1 MAEVDTRVRQWM
13 TIPVDEFE
21 GLHAQIEQLQIGIK
35 QQLAELERL
44 RQHDKEAT
52 DLTIDQQVEIGRL
65 YLALKR
71 LVEDGGSDARRQA
84 TALLAERGA

>member
-1 MAEVDTRVRQWM
+1 MAEVGTRMISAAGVGDPRDRA
-13 TIPVDEFE
+13 IAE
-21 GLHAQIEQLQIGIK
+21 LR
-35 QQLAELERL
+35 AELEQL

-71 LVEDGGSDARRQA
+71 LAEDGGPLSDARRQA

>member
-1 MAEVDTRVRQWM
+1 M

-21 GLHAQIEQLQIGIK
+21 GLHAQIEQLQIGITR
-35 QQLAELERL
+35 QIAELEQL

-71 LVEDGGSDARRQA
+71 LVEDGGSDARRRA
-84 TALLAERGA
+84 MALLAERGA